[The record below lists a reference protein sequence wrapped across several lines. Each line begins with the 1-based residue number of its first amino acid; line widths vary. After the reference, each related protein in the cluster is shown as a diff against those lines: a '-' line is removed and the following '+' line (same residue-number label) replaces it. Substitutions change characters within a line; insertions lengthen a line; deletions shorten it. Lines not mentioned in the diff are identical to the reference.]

1 MGCHRLVV
9 SSTRS
14 DVRPDSLG
22 EASDRVARAGGTYV
36 VRVPHLD
43 KPETKRGSR
52 TEAISRMRRQLTEL
66 YVKLRVPY
74 LLNNRRRV
82 PTQRHD
88 RVAMVGVYTQAPP
101 SLTGFS
107 FSPGGL
113 LFPYH
118 LGVATSLAYHKRITD
133 ETHLAVSA
141 KAVNRRARRSME
153 DWILNLRYRYLS
165 PCEQGRVGR
174 SHRSRMPRLADAART
189 SPGGGDPNLRD
200 LRREIRRQR
209 EGELVSPAEG

>member
-1 MGCHRLVV
+1 MLFALSQGQDAWGVIGWWCHQQGQ
-9 SSTRS
+9 TS
-14 DVRPDSLG
+14 DRTLG

-141 KAVNRRARRSME
+141 KAVNWRAAAQHGGLDSQSPLSTSIALRIRARRPEPSQS
-153 DWILNLRYRYLS
+153 DAT
-165 PCEQGRVGR
+165 
-174 SHRSRMPRLADAART
+174 PR
-189 SPGGGDPNLRD
+189 
-200 LRREIRRQR
+200 
-209 EGELVSPAEG
+209 